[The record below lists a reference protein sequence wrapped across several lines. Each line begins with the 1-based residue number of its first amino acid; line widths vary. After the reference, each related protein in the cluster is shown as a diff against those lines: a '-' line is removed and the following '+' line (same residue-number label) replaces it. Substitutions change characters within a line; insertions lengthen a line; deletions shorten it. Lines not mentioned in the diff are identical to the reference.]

1 MPLYDYKCKKC
12 GHIFEVQ
19 QSMKDAPL
27 KKCPKCAGEVH
38 RLISAAGIVFKGS
51 GFHVTD
57 YGRPKT
63 GGERPK
69 TKDQRPKTTE
79 HASPAGGQGTPNTG
93 SKPEKKDAVI
103 ETKSSSASAS
113 PKSSK

>member
-19 QSMKDAPL
+19 QSMKDEPL
-27 KKCPKCAGEVH
+27 KKCPKCAGEIH

-63 GGERPK
+63 SGQKPQTKDNRPK
-69 TKDQRPKTTE
+69 TSE
-79 HASPAGGQGTPNTG
+79 HGAQNTG
-93 SKPEKKDAVI
+93 AKTEKKDTVT
-103 ETKSSSASAS
+103 ETKNSSATVSP
-113 PKSSK
+113 PKSE